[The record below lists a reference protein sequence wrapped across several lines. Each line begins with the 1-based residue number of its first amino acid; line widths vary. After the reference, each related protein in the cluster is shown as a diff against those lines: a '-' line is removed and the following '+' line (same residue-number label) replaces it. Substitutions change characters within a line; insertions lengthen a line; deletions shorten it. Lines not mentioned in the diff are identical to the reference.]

1 MMVTDIADEAAGV
14 FHIWGN
20 APDGSSVLLRVHDFQ
35 PYFYIAGP
43 LQAVRQIFRN
53 CKQRTAQQTVSDSFC
68 TACMCLPGIH
78 TTSLTTFRS
87 SRDVTVLHP
96 CLQAFCSACLVTMHA
111 MTRPTQYNANQRGA
125 LAES

>member
-43 LQAVRQIFRN
+43 LQAVRQIFRK
-53 CKQRTAQQTVSDSFC
+53 C
-68 TACMCLPGIH
+68 I
-78 TTSLTTFRS
+78 
-87 SRDVTVLHP
+87 
-96 CLQAFCSACLVTMHA
+96 
-111 MTRPTQYNANQRGA
+111 
-125 LAES
+125 